1 MVWTPLRSPPARSR
15 SSAARIEVP
24 HNVLKRVVD
33 VCLAGAGLLLLAPV
47 LLVLA
52 VVIVAN
58 DWGPVFYR
66 GVRIG
71 RGGRPFRIY
80 KFRTMVVDA
89 ERLGAS
95 STAGDDPRI
104 TAIGAFLRRYKVDE
118 LPQLINVL
126 VGDMSLVGPRP
137 QVAWAVELYRPDER
151 MLLDV
156 RPGMTD
162 PASIRFRNE
171 AEILR
176 GSPDPDRTY
185 LEKIA
190 PEKHRLGL
198 EYVRRQSIALDMRIL
213 VATVYALFG
222 GDPERLLA
230 DFGSKPLSFDPGRGR
245 VHEPIAGRR

>member
-1 MVWTPLRSPPARSR
+1 MVWMPRRSPPARAL
-15 SSAARIEVP
+15 SSAAPTEAK
-24 HNVLKRVVD
+24 HSMLKRIVD
-33 VCLAGAGLLLLAPV
+33 ICLAAAGLLILAPALVVFAV
-47 LLVLA
+47 L
-52 VVIVAN
+52 IVAN
-58 DWGPVFYR
+58 DRGPVFYR

-95 STAGDDPRI
+95 STAGNDPRI

-126 VGDMSLVGPRP
+126 AGDMSLVGPRP
-137 QVAWAVELYRPDER
+137 QVAWAVELYQPDER

-162 PASIRFRNE
+162 LASIRFRNE
-171 AEILR
+171 ADILR
-176 GSPDPDRTY
+176 GSSDPDQTY

-190 PEKHRLGL
+190 PEKHRLGV
-198 EYVRRQSIALDMRIL
+198 EYVRRQSLSLDLRIL
-213 VATVYALFG
+213 VATVYAVIG
-222 GDPERLLA
+222 GDPERFVA
-230 DFGSKPLSFDPGRGR
+230 DVESPPLS
-245 VHEPIAGRR
+245 